1 MKKLNKNAAKYIAC
15 SVLGVLI
22 ILYFVYQVV
31 QMNALPYKTEIALEK
46 TIQNTIPTTAFIVR
60 DESYITAENAN
71 GTVVSVVEDGKR
83 VASGDTVAVIF
94 QNESSASSYSRINEI
109 QKEIAFYNQLK
120 NRVGVGT
127 NAPSSYTDL
136 IDEACINYINASREA
151 IDSDFYETLID
162 VRDSVTAKQIAVG
175 QTLSVDTKLAS
186 LESEL
191 TALQSQPMGYDPVL
205 SSNPGYYIGSVD
217 GYENTISYKDVL
229 NLDTAKVNSLL
240 SAQKQTTSPNVMGKL
255 VDSFDWYI
263 LCNVPYNSSGNIE
276 TGKTMTI
283 NLPDVSIGKIEC
295 TVAFKGSR
303 EGDSVAVAFRC
314 NTMNRDVANLRIE
327 KIEIVTEDYSG
338 VRINNSAIREKDGEK
353 GVFVLRG
360 NIVQFKKIKIIYSN
374 DEYSIVEKSDDS
386 LFIRQYDTV
395 INEGVDLYDGKVIS

>member
-31 QMNALPYKTEIALEK
+31 QMNASPYKTEIALEK

>member
-31 QMNALPYKTEIALEK
+31 QMNASPYKTEIALEK

-360 NIVQFKKIKIIYSN
+360 NIVQFKKLKLYIQMMNIQLLKKAMIR
-374 DEYSIVEKSDDS
+374 S
-386 LFIRQYDTV
+386 LFVSMIR
-395 INEGVDLYDGKVIS
+395 L